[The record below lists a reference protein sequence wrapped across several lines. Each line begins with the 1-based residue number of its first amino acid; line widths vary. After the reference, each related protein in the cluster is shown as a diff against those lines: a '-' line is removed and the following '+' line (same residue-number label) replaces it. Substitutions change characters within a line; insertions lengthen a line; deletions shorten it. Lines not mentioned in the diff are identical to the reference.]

1 MMQVA
6 VIGPAN
12 LVQSIMDIGQQ
23 YPGLNLIPLI
33 YRQEEEANEL
43 ALRRR
48 GQVEAFLFAGR
59 IPYEIVSRQFQDVPM
74 VYIHHTSSGLNRVL
88 FQAMRDSDVAASFC
102 PRISVDVLHLNE
114 IQTAMEDL
122 GMQVDELYVKEY
134 LSGQNTEILV
144 QFHYE
149 LWLQKKI
156 NYALTCVSSVYD
168 RLQALGVRS
177 YRVIP
182 TRSVIADALKKVQLE
197 RKNWEVGST
206 QLAVFMVR
214 LNEIADG
221 RAGNTDNARECPDIS
236 AILSNFSGQAKTWVF
251 WSERNTTTFVTT
263 RGAIEV
269 LTRNFSLSPL
279 PKLVS
284 LAPGWSVC
292 QGIGIGW
299 TANDAEMHA
308 KEALVKA
315 AMEIDACYAVLENRT
330 ILGPLGKNTQLTY
343 SSRSQDPLRLAMAKR
358 VGLSV
363 GTLNKLMALQGQIAK
378 PSLTALELANWF
390 GITLRSARRLLSL
403 LINHDLASV
412 VGEEQPI
419 NKGRPRQVYALR
431 FPAEASEQGVPLAMD
446 LKTKETVLQCMM

>member
-1 MMQVA
+1 MLVA

-12 LVQSIMDIGQQ
+12 LVHSIMEAGQQ

-33 YRQEEEANEL
+33 YQQEEEASEL
-43 ALRRR
+43 ALRYR

-59 IPYEIVSRQFQDVPM
+59 IPYEIVSRQFRDVPM
-74 VYIHHTSSGLNRVL
+74 VYIHHTSSGLYKVL
-88 FQAMRDSDVAASFC
+88 FQVMRDSEVATSFC
-102 PRISVDVLHLNE
+102 PCISVDVLHLNE
-114 IQTAMEDL
+114 IQTTMEDI
-122 GMQVDELYVKEY
+122 GMQVDKLYVKEY
-134 LSGQNTEILV
+134 LAGQNTDMLV

-149 LWLQKKI
+149 LWQQRKV

-168 RLQALGVRS
+168 RLQALGVKC
-177 YRVIP
+177 YRVSP
-182 TRSVIADALKKVQLE
+182 TRSIIADALKRVQLE

-214 LNEIADG
+214 LNELTDG
-221 RAGNTDNARECPDIS
+221 RAGNADSGSERPDIS
-236 AILSNFSGQAKTWVF
+236 AILSHFSGQAKTWMY
-251 WSERNTTTFVTT
+251 WSDRDTTTFVTT
-263 RGAIEV
+263 RGAIEA

-279 PKLVS
+279 PKLVN

-299 TANDAEMHA
+299 TANDAELHA
-308 KEALVKA
+308 KDALVKA

-330 ILGPLGKNTQLTY
+330 ILGPLGKNTQLAY
-343 SSRSQDPLRLAMAKR
+343 SSRSQDPIRLAMAKR
-358 VGLSV
+358 IGLSI

-378 PSLTALELANWF
+378 PSLTALELASWF

-431 FPAEASEQGVPLAMD
+431 FPAEAGEQAAALAMD
-446 LKTKETVLQCMM
+446 SKMKETVLQCMM